1 MYEQSFHYLLMAT
14 HMTFQKK
21 FLSSIKSYGLTVGQ
35 PKILDHLYYHN
46 GISQKELAFGCH
58 IEPASLTSLL
68 NRMEKDKLIERRILN
83 GNRRTFYIFL
93 TDRGMEIAKQV
104 TTAFLPLEEQIF
116 DGISDEERSK
126 FLETFWKLYKNITN
140 EEK

>member
-1 MYEQSFHYLLMAT
+1 
-14 HMTFQKK
+14 
-21 FLSSIKSYGLTVGQ
+21 
-35 PKILDHLYYHN
+35 
-46 GISQKELAFGCH
+46 
-58 IEPASLTSLL
+58 
-68 NRMEKDKLIERRILN
+68 MEKDKLIERRILN

-104 TTAFLPLEEQIF
+104 TTAFSTFGRTEIF
-116 DGISDEERSK
+116 DGISDKERSK